1 MVYCKKCSNY
11 IDGIKG
17 KRKHSE
23 KCDGLRWKK

>member
-11 IDGIKG
+11 IDGIKA

-23 KCDGLRWKK
+23 KCDGLRGR